1 MRRLFNL
8 AERRSFCATI
18 GSLVI
23 FALQEGSS
31 SSLRLQLAAEA
42 LCREALE
49 RLAPV
54 LCMRVTGEQ
63 LMAEG
68 VEGGSREGA
77 MLLLGPADE
86 GAHLSFPRVALLE
99 LDD

>member
-8 AERRSFCATI
+8 AERRSFCAPI

-49 RLAPV
+49 ALG
-54 LCMRVTGEQ
+54 TG
-63 LMAEG
+63 A
-68 VEGGSREGA
+68 VHARYRRA
-77 MLLLGPADE
+77 
-86 GAHLSFPRVALLE
+86 AHG
-99 LDD
+99 